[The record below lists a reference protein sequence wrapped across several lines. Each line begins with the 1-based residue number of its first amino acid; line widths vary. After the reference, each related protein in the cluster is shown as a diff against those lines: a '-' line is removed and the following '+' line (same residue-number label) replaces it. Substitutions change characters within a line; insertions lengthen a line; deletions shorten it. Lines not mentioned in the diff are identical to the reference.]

1 VVAVAERQLGV
12 LAPEGLRMDVETH
25 TYTLDGRIVPG
36 VTNIIGP
43 ASNYAGIPARMLAA
57 AQERG
62 THTHMACEFSDHG
75 ILDESSVSAEVLPRL
90 AAWRKFRTDYSAD
103 WMHIEAPL
111 YSRQFGFAGTV
122 DRIGM
127 IRDRHG
133 KRQMILAILDIKTS
147 AKRLNAWGLQLSA
160 YRIASELPLAAR
172 FALRLL
178 GDGTYR
184 LDEFDD
190 PSEDAVFRGLLAFHN
205 WSNK

>member
-1 VVAVAERQLGV
+1 VVAVAERHSLGV
-12 LAPEGLRMDVETH
+12 LAPKGLRMDVDTH

-43 ASNYAGIPARMLAA
+43 ASDYAGIPARMLAA

-111 YSRQFGFAGTV
+111 YSRLFGFAGTV

-127 IRDRHG
+127 LRDRHG
-133 KRQMILAILDIKTS
+133 ERLVILDIKTS
-147 AKRLNAWGLQLSA
+147 AKRMKAWGLQLSA
-160 YRIASELPLAAR
+160 YRIAAELPQADR
-172 FALRLL
+172 VALRLL

-184 LDEFDD
+184 LDEFND